1 METVVRYRFRCER
14 AWRKLVIPG
23 SVVRLVSV
31 KEFVTLLVASW
42 GSGSS
47 GAPTRLIARPFIRVH
62 RLSKTA
68 EHLHD
73 DDVIRS
79 GERVVC
85 IRRAATTDFPP
96 MAPQDQKERK
106 EKQRQQ
112 QQQQNEQEQQQ
123 DRPGVA
129 EAALYDFGPDVFES
143 EPVRKARLD
152 HERMQD
158 EMMAQVDLQIHMRR
172 HMLHQMQ
179 MIETMMQQQQYR
191 CQMNV

>member
-1 METVVRYRFRCER
+1 METVVRYRFRCEH

-42 GSGSS
+42 GGS
-47 GAPTRLIARPFIRVH
+47 APTRLSARPFIRVH

-85 IRRAATTDFPP
+85 IRRAAATDFPP

-106 EKQRQQ
+106 ENERRQQ
-112 QQQQNEQEQQQ
+112 QQQQENEQQQ
-123 DRPGVA
+123 QRPDAA

-152 HERMQD
+152 RERMQD

-172 HMLHQMQ
+172 QMLRQMQ
-179 MIETMMQQQQYR
+179 MIETMMQQRQYR